1 MLTMLIP
8 FSPGRCFLPPPSSH
22 LKTAPEL
29 STAEVMDADIP
40 TATIS
45 DLGSSAVIVTGA
57 GEAEASH
64 LKVAVVRCWSVY

>member
-8 FSPGRCFLPPPSSH
+8 LSPGKCFLPPPSSH
-22 LKTAPEL
+22 LNTAPEL
-29 STAEVMDADIP
+29 STAEVMDSDIA

-45 DLGSSAVIVTGA
+45 DLGSSAVMVIGA
-57 GEAEASH
+57 AEAEASH